1 MTNEIRLGDADMR
14 ARAEARRE
22 HFRTL
27 AREALEAEMR
37 AAPPDIV
44 EALAQAALYA
54 DHGRHPGIFKPAA
67 LTETKRA
74 FESLQ
79 NEGRKT
85 SAMVESLCSHLS
97 GASMDLHL
105 SLRDALEARG
115 IDEAT
120 LNAVL
125 ESIEAAGQVLARTR
139 QPKCVSTVEQGRNP
153 DALNAW
159 VARVWPGLEAAGLS
173 MRAAARVCSAAFTGG
188 TAKADTLY
196 QAIRNASR

>member
-1 MTNEIRLGDADMR
+1 MTNVIRLGDADMR

-54 DHGRHPGIFKPAA
+54 DDGRYPDIFKPAA
-67 LTETKRA
+67 LTEMKRA
-74 FESLQ
+74 FERLQ
-79 NEGRKT
+79 SEGRKT
-85 SAMVESLCSHLS
+85 SAMVDSLCSHLN

-125 ESIEAAGQVLARTR
+125 ESIEAAGQLLAEGATEFT
-139 QPKCVSTVEQGRNP
+139 P
-153 DALNAW
+153 A
-159 VARVWPGLEAAGLS
+159 AAGIYIVK
-173 MRAAARVCSAAFTGG
+173 AGG
-188 TAKADTLY
+188 LTAKVAV
-196 QAIRNASR
+196 R